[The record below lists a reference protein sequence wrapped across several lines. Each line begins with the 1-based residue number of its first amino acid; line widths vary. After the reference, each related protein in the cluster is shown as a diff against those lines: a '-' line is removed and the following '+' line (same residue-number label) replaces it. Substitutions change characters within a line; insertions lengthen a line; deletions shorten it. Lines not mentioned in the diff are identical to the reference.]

1 MHGEPAGFGEN
12 LLRIE
17 NIIYLHLASMTHR
30 NTSIASG
37 KNHSPPAAQPCLPT
51 NGFRGQ
57 NRKWRTS
64 LFEANSFL
72 RTLGLYGRFVNDER
86 REDARIETVI
96 CFGLCFPV
104 WLMLASIAFELSF
117 CNAPSWTGWPFRW
130 KIDFQNRVPVD
141 SPFMTACHYGDV
153 PLMRQLLTEGD
164 GAIRG
169 QHLDAVEYPLQ
180 NGADP
185 NLADDDQVTPL
196 FAAAGMDLQRNK
208 YFEQPPPTWGLWLET
223 VRMLIKDGA
232 SVSDVVRGR
241 TLASLNVTEANE
253 SCTTLEYLQLPAA
266 EDSIQLDTMV
276 GHECWSALQ
285 NALQS
290 NAHTVGYLQMLKSTR
305 VDLTKVMDDGRTAL
319 HLASDWC
326 VDSEPHQYL
335 CTTDCRR
342 FINSQD
348 HWGWTPLHHALIAR
362 NSAESHAPYSKAI
375 MLIQNGAMMNIEGG
389 LQGLSGVTCF
399 LILVH
404 PPTSG
409 LIQKWLKTDFMIVT
423 SIYSPR
429 S

>member
-117 CNAPSWTGWPFRW
+117 CNAPCSGKT
-130 KIDFQNRVPVD
+130 
-141 SPFMTACHYGDV
+141 
-153 PLMRQLLTEGD
+153 PLLI
-164 GAIRG
+164 AIRG

-389 LQGLSGVTCF
+389 NNPRNHYPQPQGKFTALQLLRFARPFRCDMF
-399 LILVH
+399 LDSCASANIRIDPEMAEDRFHDCDEYLFPTILVRVC
-404 PPTSG
+404 
-409 LIQKWLKTDFMIVT
+409 LD
-423 SIYSPR
+423 
-429 S
+429 